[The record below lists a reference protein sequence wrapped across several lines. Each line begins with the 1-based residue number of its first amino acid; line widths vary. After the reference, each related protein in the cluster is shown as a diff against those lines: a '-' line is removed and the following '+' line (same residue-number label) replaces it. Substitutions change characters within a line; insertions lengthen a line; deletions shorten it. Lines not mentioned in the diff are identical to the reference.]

1 MSVAVEISRPDK
13 VLYPCA
19 GYTKADVVAHY
30 EHVADVMLPHLRNR
44 ALVLNRFPEGLA
56 GEGFYQK
63 EASRHFPDWIRTV
76 TAPSGN
82 ERGEVHH
89 VVADDVDTLRYLA
102 DQACLEVHRWLSRA
116 GDLDKPDLLVID
128 LDPPER
134 ADPAALRATAR
145 ATRDLLQRLDLV
157 PFLQATGGDGYHV
170 VAPLDGRTGF
180 DDARALARRIAERL
194 AAADPDIRT
203 TEQRKANRGDRIF
216 LDVNRNAY
224 GQTAIAPY
232 SLRAKPA
239 ATVATPLDWNELGR
253 VGPGGFNLR
262 SIRRRLSRK
271 GDPWARI
278 HDYARSAT
286 QARRTLD
293 EL

>member
-1 MSVAVEISRPDK
+1 MSVDVEIPRPRK
-13 VLYPCA
+13 VLYPDV

-30 EHVADVMLPHLRNR
+30 EHVADVMLPHLRDR
-44 ALVLNRFPEGLA
+44 ALVVNRFPDGLA

-76 TAPSGN
+76 TAPSSN

-89 VVADDVDTLRYLA
+89 VVADDVATLRYLA
-102 DQACLEVHRWLSRA
+102 GQACLELHRWLSPA
-116 GDLDKPDLLVID
+116 GDLHKPDLLVID
-128 LDPPER
+128 LDPPDR
-134 ADPAALRATAR
+134 ADLGALRATAR
-145 ATRDLLQRLDLV
+145 EARDVFERLGLV
-157 PFLQATGGDGYHV
+157 AFLQATGGSGYHV
-170 VAPLDGRTGF
+170 VAPLDGTAGF
-180 DDARALARRIAERL
+180 DDVRALARQITARL
-194 AAADPDIRT
+194 AAADPQART
-203 TEQRKANRGDRIF
+203 TEQRKANRGNRIF

-232 SLRAKPA
+232 SLRARSA
-239 ATVATPLDWNELGR
+239 ATVAAPLDFTELGR
-253 VGPGGFNLR
+253 VAPDGFDLR

-278 HDYARSAT
+278 RDHARSAA
-286 QARRTLD
+286 QARRVLD